1 MARNKQEK
9 KVFHNGGF
17 YNYRPPFNGKKKP
30 YFTLN
35 FLRAIVRPF
44 FKKPKV
50 EFKTEIP
57 DEPVMYVCNHT
68 KIYAPTAIYCISE
81 ISECGLTRT
90 LWIISSAGT
99 T

>member
-57 DEPVMYVCNHT
+57 DERHVRVQSYENLR
-68 KIYAPTAIYCISE
+68 AD
-81 ISECGLTRT
+81 GNRT
-90 LWIISSAGT
+90 VFQKYQNVG
-99 T
+99 

>member
-44 FKKPKV
+44 FKRLCHNKLLI
-50 EFKTEIP
+50 F
-57 DEPVMYVCNHT
+57 DE
-68 KIYAPTAIYCISE
+68 K
-81 ISECGLTRT
+81 
-90 LWIISSAGT
+90 
-99 T
+99 